1 MGGVYHHV
9 SAPMEAR
16 VRANIFV
23 QVENSVWARVQVGVQ
38 ADLLKTTTGVGAY
51 EQAPWFVWYQFWDEY
66 LAPNDLHALAHF
78 NELVSGRWLG
88 KESALLVRRPSI
100 LSRDADGRLHSET
113 GKCLEYRDGWG
124 FHAWHGVYVPGRAEP
139 RQMSPAPLTQYH
151 HIAWHAGQAS
161 GSF

>member
-51 EQAPWFVWYQFWDEY
+51 EQAPWFVWYTATSTW
-66 LAPNDLHALAHF
+66 A
-78 NELVSGRWLG
+78 
-88 KESALLVRRPSI
+88 SAMPS
-100 LSRDADGRLHSET
+100 
-113 GKCLEYRDGWG
+113 
-124 FHAWHGVYVPGRAEP
+124 VPR
-139 RQMSPAPLTQYH
+139 
-151 HIAWHAGQAS
+151 
-161 GSF
+161 